1 MKFVVSGGSG
11 RLRLRDGGH
20 NLTAVGRVQHA
31 PEWIFPEASP
41 SLSSLRRAIE
51 SRLAGLKRIWE
62 VAQRH
67 GVPTGMDTGQSTRT
81 CVCMRGGATNDLHSA
96 AATARTMSQA
106 HSNDSLIS
114 FRAIIWRKTS
124 AHSLN

>member
-11 RLRLRDGGH
+11 RLRLRYGGQ
-20 NLTAVGRVQHA
+20 NLAAVSRGQHA
-31 PEWIFPEASP
+31 PEWIDPEASL
-41 SLSSLRRAIE
+41 SLSSPLGAIE
-51 SRLAGLKRIWE
+51 SRLAGLKGVWE

-81 CVCMRGGATNDLHSA
+81 CVCARGGAANDLHLVA
-96 AATARTMSQA
+96 AMTRSMSQT

>member
-20 NLTAVGRVQHA
+20 NLAAVGRVQHA
-31 PEWIFPEASP
+31 PELIDPEASP
-41 SLSSLRRAIE
+41 SLSSPRGAFE
-51 SRLAGLKRIWE
+51 SRLAGLKGVWE

-81 CVCMRGGATNDLHSA
+81 CVFTRGGAANDLHLVA
-96 AATARTMSQA
+96 AMARTMSQA
-106 HSNDSLIS
+106 QSNDSLIS